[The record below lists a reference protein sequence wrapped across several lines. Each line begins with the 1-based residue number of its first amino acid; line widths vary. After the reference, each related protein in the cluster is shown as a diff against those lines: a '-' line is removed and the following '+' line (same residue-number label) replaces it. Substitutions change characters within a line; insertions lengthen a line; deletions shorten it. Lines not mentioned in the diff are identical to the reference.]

1 MTICTRPLPLENFGR
16 TIEAASNMAHEMG
29 IVGSPMCSVGE
40 ALFWET
46 IGLMMLSAGT
56 ALLHRGCMTKSCGDR
71 ELGTAFIPLRPL
83 ALGAIFALILHA
95 AAVAQE
101 RAITVAST
109 TSTEQSG
116 LFGFLLPRF
125 TARTGITVKVVAV
138 GTGQALDIGRRGD
151 ADVVFVH
158 DRPAEEKFIAEG
170 FGIHRYDVM
179 YNDFVVVGP
188 AADPARVAGGKD
200 VVAAFRSIAAARA
213 PFVSRGDRSGTH
225 EAELRYWKEAGI
237 AVSAARDSWYR
248 EIGQGMGPAL
258 NMAASVDAYLLAD
271 RGTWL
276 SFRNRGALAIVVE
289 GDRRLFNPYGVML
302 VNPAKHPNV
311 KVADGQA
318 FVDWLISADG
328 QGTIAQY
335 RIDGQQLFFP
345 DAEAAK

>member
-1 MTICTRPLPLENFGR
+1 MGRKSRRTCCCGPNLCSAARPPRRGRELISQSRRRAANRDRMTICTRPLPLENFGR

-158 DRPAEEKFIAEG
+158 DRAAEEKFLAEG
-170 FGIHRYDVM
+170 FGVKRFDVM
-179 YNDFVVVGP
+179 YNDFVVIGP
-188 AADPARVAGGKD
+188 KNDPAHIASEKNVLE
-200 VVAAFRSIAAARA
+200 AFRKIAAAKA
-213 PFVSRGDRSGTH
+213 PFISRGDKSGPNA
-225 EAELRYWKEAGI
+225 AELRCGA
-237 AVSAARDSWYR
+237 
-248 EIGQGMGPAL
+248 
-258 NMAASVDAYLLAD
+258 DAC
-271 RGTWL
+271 
-276 SFRNRGALAIVVE
+276 
-289 GDRRLFNPYGVML
+289 
-302 VNPAKHPNV
+302 VNPADDPS
-311 KVADGQA
+311 G
-318 FVDWLISADG
+318 W
-328 QGTIAQY
+328 Y
-335 RIDGQQLFFP
+335 RDNGK
-345 DAEAAK
+345 D